1 MSTLAELSQAY
12 RNAAVGLR
20 LAVEER
26 QARAAAGDAV
36 ARREL
41 ALLRQMLGEMRDLRQ
56 LTEGYYTRPRD
67 GHYTTSTLRAPRVDA
82 NKR

>member
-1 MSTLAELSQAY
+1 MCTLAELSAEY
-12 RNAAVGLR
+12 REAAVRLR
-20 LAVEER
+20 LAIEDR
-26 QARAAAGDAV
+26 QVRAEAGDAV

-67 GHYTTSTLRAPRVDA
+67 GHYTTSTLHAPRVDA
-82 NKR
+82 TKR

>member
-1 MSTLAELSQAY
+1 MCTLAELSAEY
-12 RNAAVGLR
+12 RSAAIRLR
-20 LAVEER
+20 LAIEDR
-26 QARAAAGDAV
+26 QAQAEAGDVV

-41 ALLRQMLGEMRDLRQ
+41 ALLRQMLGEMRDLRE

-82 NKR
+82 TRR